1 MIIRNVRFAWE
12 SIKEGKTKSI
22 LSIIGIVMSVITI
35 VVVMSL
41 TSALSDFVENG
52 YKSVG
57 EDLMWVSTDTNNSV
71 AGSSGLQIDDE
82 NHIKNLSFVKNAS
95 PYSVM
100 SESISVNGVS
110 GNISVAGVNDQYSQ
124 IMNMN
129 VYDRF
134 INASEY
140 ENGSKVCVISD
151 MVRKKFLYKN
161 IDPVGEQINISG
173 NYYTIIGCIL
183 PPETDTDSGMESE
196 NCIYIPYTTF
206 SKDYSKTNIEMIRF
220 TVNDVTQI
228 SKYKSEINILL
239 SNLTNQGYTY
249 KIKSV
254 MTELASAKD
263 IFTYINAFS
272 IVITSITMIISGI
285 GIMNVILMSIFEKK
299 WEIGLRKAVGASKKE
314 ILMQF
319 LFESLFFSVFGV
331 TIGVVLSWAL
341 IVIISFISGINI
353 IVSGSAII
361 LGVSLSMIVCLFFG
375 ISPAIRA
382 ARMNPLECL
391 EKN

>member
-1 MIIRNVRFAWE
+1 MIIRNIKFAWE

-35 VVVMSL
+35 VIVLSL
-41 TSALSDFVENG
+41 TGTLSDYVENG

-57 EDLMWVSTDTNNSV
+57 EDLMWVSADTSNSV
-71 AGSSGLQIDDE
+71 AGSSRFQIEDE
-82 NHIKNLSFVKNAS
+82 NHIKNLSFVKKAS

-100 SESISVNGVS
+100 SENLSVNGVN
-110 GNISVAGVNDQYSQ
+110 GNISVAGVNEEYAQ

-129 VYDRF
+129 VYERF

-140 ENGSKVCVISD
+140 ENSSNVCVVSD
-151 MVRKKFLYKN
+151 IVRRKFLYKN
-161 IDPVGEQINISG
+161 IDPIGEQINISG
-173 NYYTIIGCIL
+173 KYYRVVGYLL
-183 PPETDTDSGMESE
+183 PSDSDTDTGMEPE

-206 SKDYSKTNIEMIRF
+206 TKNFSKANIDMIRF
-220 TVNDVTQI
+220 TINDVSQV
-228 SKYKSEINILL
+228 SKYKGEINVLL
-239 SNLTNQGYTY
+239 SNLTDQGYKI

-254 MTELASAKD
+254 KTELASAKK
-263 IFTYINAFS
+263 IFSYINAFS
-272 IVITSITMIISGI
+272 IVITSITLIISGI

-299 WEIGLRKAVGASKKE
+299 WEIGLRKAIGASKKE
-314 ILMQF
+314 ILLQF
-319 LFESLFFSVFGV
+319 LFECLFFSIFGV
-331 TIGVVLSWAL
+331 TIGVVLSWAF

-353 IVSGSAII
+353 IISGSAIV

-375 ISPAIRA
+375 ISPSIRA